1 MSKETRAATTRSSLR
16 KELAAKTRSTRSSIK
31 LNQLYLIQ
39 PGSFQKPAIKSIRP
53 KDLLVAKVSYD
64 MLVTYKQYGLT
75 YFIDSLGRNRIGK
88 CHGTNK
94 EYQYIYKHGSYK
106 SYCLEYDIIQFLV

>member
-1 MSKETRAATTRSSLR
+1 MSKETRAAITRSSLW

-39 PGSFQKPAIKSIRP
+39 PGNFRKPAKSIRP

-64 MLVTYKQYGLT
+64 TLVTYKQYGLT
-75 YFIDSLGRNRIGK
+75 YFIHSLGRNRIGK
-88 CHGTNK
+88 CHGTDK
-94 EYQYIYKHGSYK
+94 EYQYQKRHKIS
-106 SYCLEYDIIQFLV
+106 